1 MRIKKLRNQ
10 LFLAVGVLFFSTSAT
25 FAQVD
30 KLANMMA
37 GGVGDAEKLFS
48 AYITPY
54 ANGLGADL
62 SAGWYNT
69 AKVHKTGG
77 FDITVTFNTAIV
89 PESDKTFD
97 LRDLNLSDAASFS
110 DFSAPTAAGAKDPG
124 PQITYQEQGVD
135 LVSYDLP
142 KGSGFGYTPAPM
154 IQAGVGL
161 FKGTAIMGRFT
172 PQINIG
178 DAGQVSLWGVGMKH
192 SVKQWIPALK
202 RLPVLHLSVM
212 AGYTQLNS
220 ATDFQLLPSF
230 YNSTAAFDEADYN
243 DQQME
248 MEVRSFTANMIVSA
262 NLPVVSFY
270 GAVGIAQTKTNLSLN
285 GNYPIP
291 TLNNSGEV
299 VHEDIMDP
307 FSIDIENNDG
317 SATKP
322 RFNAGMRFKFA
333 VVTLHFDYTYANYS
347 VATAGLGISFR

>member
-1 MRIKKLRNQ
+1 MQIKKLRKG
-10 LFLAVGVLFFSTSAT
+10 LFLAVGVMIFSSSAT
-25 FAQVD
+25 LAQVD

-48 AYITPY
+48 AYLTPY

-77 FDITVTFNTAIV
+77 FDITVTFNTAII
-89 PESDKTFD
+89 PESDKSFD
-97 LRDLNLSDAASFS
+97 LRDLNLSDAASPS
-110 DFSAPTAAGAKDPG
+110 DFSSPTAAGAKNPG
-124 PQITYQEQGVD
+124 PQITYKKEGKD

-161 FKGTAIMGRFT
+161 VKGTSVMGRFT
-172 PQINIG
+172 PQINVG
-178 DAGQVSLWGVGMKH
+178 DAGEVSLWGVGVKH

-230 YNSTAAFDEADYN
+230 YNSTETYNEMDYD

-248 MEVRSFTANMIVSA
+248 LEVRSFTANMIVSA

-270 GAVGIAQTKTNLSLN
+270 GAVGIARTKTNLALT
-285 GNYPIP
+285 GNYPVP
-291 TLNNSGEV
+291 ELNEEKEV
-299 VHEDIMDP
+299 VLVDIRDP